1 MRAITKDIE
10 KMAMVLEEN
19 LYKNQGGAILEGINK
34 KNVENLST
42 SKEKIREIMEEELS
56 TYCNADGS
64 EISSEDK
71 SEIIDMAEKN
81 LWGYGIINDLIQNKD
96 ISDIKIYSYDHIRIK
111 RRGKRMDSDISF
123 NDEKAFKRFTTRL
136 LERNHINLGTANA
149 MQTFTDSNQFG
160 FILRITVISS
170 FLTDNGNPCIAIRKI
185 PKEKYSVEDLSRLG
199 MFKGFG
205 HAGSEEKLK
214 KLLKDMVASKGILFT
229 GKGAAG
235 KSSLMNALI
244 AEIPKN
250 ESIMICQENSELFD
264 NEHPDLTCVH
274 VVNNNA
280 ESKVNYDLGD
290 LTRASLLMDLDR
302 VIVGEVKSGEE
313 AAGLSKAS
321 MTGHKCWTSVHGES
335 CEMAV
340 DKMADYIS
348 QATGYTIEESK
359 RQLLGFEYVIHL
371 HKFNV
376 DEVCRI
382 VGVTDDG
389 RLELETV
396 YSKKGRGK

>member
-1 MRAITKDIE
+1 
-10 KMAMVLEEN
+10 MALILEDS
-19 LYKNQGGAILEGINK
+19 LYKNQGSAILEDINN
-34 KNVENLST
+34 KNIENLST
-42 SKEKIREIMEEELS
+42 SKEKIRDILHTELS
-56 TYCNADGS
+56 TYCNPDGS
-64 EISSEDK
+64 EISKQDKEDII
-71 SEIIDMAEKN
+71 EIVEKK
-81 LWGYGIINDLIQNKD
+81 LWGYDIIDDLISDKD
-96 ISDIKIYSYDHIRIK
+96 ISDIKIYGYNHIRIK
-111 RRGKRMDSDISF
+111 KKGKRLDSNISF
-123 NDEKAFKRFTTRL
+123 YDEKSFKRFTTRL

-149 MQTFTDSNQFG
+149 MQTFTDNEQLG

-170 FLTDNGNPCIAIRKI
+170 FLTDSGKPCIAIRKV
-185 PKEKYSVEDLSRLG
+185 PKDKYSLSDLSKLG

-205 HAGSEEKLK
+205 HQDSDEKLLK
-214 KLLKDMVASKGILFT
+214 ILKDMVSSKGILFT

-244 AEIPKN
+244 AEIPPY
-250 ESIMICQENSELFD
+250 ESIMICQENAELFD
-264 NEHPDLTCVH
+264 NNHPDLTCVH
-274 VVNNNA
+274 VVNNNS

-376 DEVCRI
+376 DEVCKI
-382 VGVTDDG
+382 TGITDDG
-389 RLELETV
+389 KLKLETV
-396 YSKKGRGK
+396 YSKRGRGK